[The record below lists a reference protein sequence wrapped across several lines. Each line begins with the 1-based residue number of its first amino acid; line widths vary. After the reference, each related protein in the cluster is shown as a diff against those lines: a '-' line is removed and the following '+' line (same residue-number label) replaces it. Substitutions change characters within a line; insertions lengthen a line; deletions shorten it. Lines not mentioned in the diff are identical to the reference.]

1 MSVDAIN
8 AAEPQRKSP
17 VGAAIGTGVV
27 LGAAGA
33 GTGYLMSKRP
43 DLEKVFAMPADK
55 FEAATKDAKDE
66 VKTAADT
73 IAEGR
78 NEYAKAGETERAT
91 LGSKIMKR
99 AEFINNEEKVK
110 PDNLDALKNKVAEE
124 KGKLD
129 AKKVKVDDA
138 DKSYQELTN
147 EVKTKRAEWIK
158 AKKALAG
165 AAEGDA
171 KTEAQ
176 TKLNDAKKALDKA
189 IENRKTFKAEVGN
202 YIKAERD
209 LSKARIEKFNSIKG
223 EGEAKAL
230 SDALTEASNKF
241 QEVKKTKMTELV
253 GKQEYK
259 DAFAKI
265 QKLFSREHVGKNM
278 GIYGGIAAAVGLIAG
293 YLMGGKK
300 EA

>member
-78 NEYAKAGETERAT
+78 NEYAKAGEAERKILREKGKDVADLIKGQTPENAELAT
-91 LGSKIMKR
+91 NLQKAKSDFDAIG
-99 AEFINNEEKVK
+99 KVK
-110 PDNLDALKNKVAEE
+110 ITNHEGKEIEVTKDEVIKAVKDARAKLNAATTAEAKTGAETELANAKKNAKAFFNHADVKDKNTALKNARKAMSEAKIAKFEAEA
-124 KGKLD
+124 
-129 AKKVKVDDA
+129 AKEGENA
-138 DKSYQELTN
+138 A
-147 EVKTKRAEWIK
+147 KT
-158 AKKALAG
+158 
-165 AAEGDA
+165 A
-171 KTEAQ
+171 KTELQ
-176 TKLNDAKKALDKA
+176 N
-189 IENRKTFKAEVGN
+189 
-202 YIKAERD
+202 
-209 LSKARIEKFNSIKG
+209 ARNSF
-223 EGEAKAL
+223 E
-230 SDALTEASNKF
+230 T
-241 QEVKKTKMTELV
+241 VKKTKMTELV